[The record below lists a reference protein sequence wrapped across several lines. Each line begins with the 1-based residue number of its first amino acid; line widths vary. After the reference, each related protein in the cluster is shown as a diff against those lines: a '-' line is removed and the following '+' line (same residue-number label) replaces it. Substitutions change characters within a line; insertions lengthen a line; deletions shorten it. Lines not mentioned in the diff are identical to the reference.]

1 MGGVKTVEQAMALP
15 EVESAMWDEVVTIRA
30 DGVTVKEYKPRKFC
44 AAPVSGDN
52 IILFVDSDG
61 VSKQVIETENGPA
74 KVPFY
79 F

>member
-15 EVESAMWDEVVTIRA
+15 EVESAMWDEVVTTRP
-30 DGVTVKEYKPRKFC
+30 DGVTVSELVPRKFC
-44 AAPVSGDN
+44 ASGVEVDN

-61 VSKQVIETENGPA
+61 VSKQVIETEDGPA
-74 KVPFY
+74 KAPFY